1 MKHRL
6 ARRIVLLTIVV
17 LAAVSMW
24 RWFSFA
30 PVLQD
35 GDLIFQTSRSS
46 QSTAIGVASL
56 SLYTHMGIIKRTG
69 GSVMVVEA
77 VGPVKETPLKS
88 WIKRGRFERYAV
100 HRLPKLKKVQIDK
113 IFTASHRLYGRPYDP
128 YFSFDNSAIYCSEL
142 ADYAF
147 SAANIKLGKR
157 QRVDE
162 LIMLTGPAKK
172 LLKRRALSDPQCRMK
187 GLLGSDCLDLIMN
200 RQLVTPISIAQDQ
213 QLKQVYSNYPL

>member
-1 MKHRL
+1 M
-6 ARRIVLLTIVV
+6 LLTIVV
-17 LAAVSMW
+17 LAVVSMW
-24 RWFSFA
+24 RWFSSA

-46 QSTAIGVASL
+46 QSAAIGVASL

-69 GSVMVVEA
+69 RGVVVVEA

-88 WIKRGRFERYAV
+88 WMKRGRFERYAV
-100 HRLPKLKKVQIDK
+100 YRLPNLQKTQIDK
-113 IFTASHRLYGRPYDP
+113 IFSASRGLYGRPYDP

-147 SAANIKLGKR
+147 GGANIKLGKR
-157 QRVDE
+157 QRVGE

-172 LLKRRALSDPQCRMK
+172 LLKRRAVSDPQCRMK
-187 GLLGSDCLDLIMN
+187 GLQGAECLDLIMK

-213 QLKQVYSNYPL
+213 KLKQVYSNYPF

>member
-1 MKHRL
+1 MAK
-6 ARRIVLLTIVV
+6 RILPCIVV
-17 LAAVSMW
+17 LLAMVCMW
-24 RWFSFA
+24 RWLSFA

-35 GDLIFQTSRSS
+35 GDLIFQTSRSR

-69 GSVMVVEA
+69 DGTMVIEA

-88 WIKRGRFERYAV
+88 WIKRGRFGRYAV
-100 HRLPKLKKVQIDK
+100 YRLPKLQKSQTDKV
-113 IFTASHRLYGRPYDP
+113 FSASRGLYGRPYDP

-142 ADYAF
+142 VEYAF
-147 SAANIKLGKR
+147 SAAKIKLGKR

-172 LLKRRALSDPQCRMK
+172 LLKRRALSDPQCRTK
-187 GLLGSDCLDLIMN
+187 GLLGADCLDLIMK

-213 QLKQVYSNYPL
+213 KVQQVYSNYPF